1 MAEGHAPPAR
11 PDLVRGRHV
20 RRWLSLS
27 AGAVLV
33 VIAFAAGLRVSDT
46 REGLIYEIVTL
57 FAGLIGVSLLVYGLV
72 ASSFHGDRQRAPA
85 RPSRAPMSSRVHT
98 LNELVIGAIGLVVA
112 ALLVVGLAA
121 SGGALWAVLGFA
133 ILLPMVAGCG
143 FLCYGFIRGPRR
155 DWRLNLQK
163 LSGPR

>member
-1 MAEGHAPPAR
+1 MT
-11 PDLVRGRHV
+11 
-20 RRWLSLS
+20 RWLSIS
-27 AGAVLV
+27 TGAVLI
-33 VIAFAAGLRVSDT
+33 VIAFAAGLRVSDS

-57 FAGLIGVSLLVYGLV
+57 FSGLIGVSLLLYGLV
-72 ASSFHGDRQRAPA
+72 AHSFRGRDRPRAPA
-85 RPSRAPMSSRVHT
+85 RQSHSTPAIRVHT
-98 LNELVIGAIGLVVA
+98 LNELVIGAVGLLVA

-121 SGGALWAVLGFA
+121 SGGALWGVLGFA

-163 LSGPR
+163 LTGPR

>member
-1 MAEGHAPPAR
+1 MT
-11 PDLVRGRHV
+11 
-20 RRWLSLS
+20 RWLSIS
-27 AGAVLV
+27 TGAVLI
-33 VIAFAAGLRVSDT
+33 VIAFAAGLRVSDS

-57 FAGLIGVSLLVYGLV
+57 FSGLIGVSLLLYGLV
-72 ASSFHGDRQRAPA
+72 AHSFRGRDRHRAPA
-85 RPSRAPMSSRVHT
+85 RQSHSTPAIRVHT
-98 LNELVIGAIGLVVA
+98 LNELVIGAVGLLVA

-121 SGGALWAVLGFA
+121 SGGALWGVLGFA

-163 LSGPR
+163 LTGPR

>member
-1 MAEGHAPPAR
+1 M
-11 PDLVRGRHV
+11 
-20 RRWLSLS
+20 RRWLSLG

-33 VIAFAAGLRVSDT
+33 VVAFATGLRVSDT

-57 FAGLIGVSLLVYGLV
+57 FSGLAGVSLLLYGLV
-72 ASSFHGDRQRAPA
+72 ANSFRSREGRQAPT
-85 RPSRAPMSSRVHT
+85 RRSPMFAADRVHS
-98 LNELVIGAIGLVVA
+98 LNELLVGGAGLVVA
-112 ALLVVGLAA
+112 AVLVVALAA

-143 FLCYGFIRGPRR
+143 FLCYGFIRGPHR

-163 LSGPR
+163 LTGPR